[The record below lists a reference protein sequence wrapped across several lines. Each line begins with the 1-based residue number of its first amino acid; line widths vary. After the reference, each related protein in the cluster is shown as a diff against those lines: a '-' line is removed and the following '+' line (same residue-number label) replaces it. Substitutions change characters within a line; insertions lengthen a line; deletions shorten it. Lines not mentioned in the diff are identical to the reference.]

1 MKTMFLYCFQ
11 FYSKVLECDEAT
23 QINLRHVRLRTLAI
37 HEAGLKTCETSGAFF
52 HETDNLISLESTHTR
67 FQFKKGNAE
76 RTKPLLK
83 GIRSSILKV
92 NMQV

>member
-1 MKTMFLYCFQ
+1 MFLYCFQ
-11 FYSKVLECDEAT
+11 FYSPVLECAEAT

-37 HEAGLKTCETSGAFF
+37 HEAGLETCETSRAFF

-67 FQFKKGNAE
+67 SFSVQKGK
-76 RTKPLLK
+76 RSVLSKPLLRS
-83 GIRSSILKV
+83 IRSSILKA